1 MKSKYSVLSI
11 LLAVALSSCSQKEEI
26 SAEMKG
32 YYNHVVEELS
42 SEMYMGR
49 SNYADGDIKAAK
61 FIIDELRKA
70 GAGPVISGQT
80 EFRSAYPVRK
90 SVVRPYGYGRWQTAD
105 SIYLP
110 YLQNFTYPLNV
121 MRGAMS
127 LSVDGVKME
136 PTVDYIVKEFSP
148 SCSGEFRVEVLKEEY
163 YTPEKFFKYL
173 NSGAFKKSFILL
185 DWHLFKEK
193 MPVDDLEIY
202 NTYFSPLHMVGG
214 LILQDKEQ
222 FPFFKARSY
231 YKTPMPVIM
240 VNSAFPKDAE
250 SLSIDLESEMIP
262 QHDAHNIIARIEGT
276 KGKDERIL
284 FMAHYDHLEL
294 MGKDNMFAGA
304 NDNASGVAML
314 LSLAKYYSLHKP
326 EKTIDFLFL
335 DGEEENLLGAFYY
348 AENAPAPLDKI
359 KYAVNVDMVGDT
371 GDTLICEISKEGEN
385 GLQLFRKINKGL
397 KGGFNDI
404 ECHALTDNSDHYA
417 LALKGVP
424 VIYFTVEGEYYKHY
438 HTPRDIYE
446 NTSDMNFERI
456 FNLITSFVSRIE

>member
-1 MKSKYSVLSI
+1 MKSKYLVLGV
-11 LLAVALSSCSQKEEI
+11 LVTAALSSCSQKEKI

-32 YYNHVVEELS
+32 YYNLVVKELS
-42 SEMYMGR
+42 SEKYMGR
-49 SNYADGDIKAAK
+49 SDYDNGDIKAAK
-61 FIIDELRKA
+61 FIIDELQKA
-70 GAGPVISGQT
+70 GAKPVISGQS
-80 EFRSAYPVRK
+80 EFKSAYPVRK
-90 SVVRPYGYGRWQTAD
+90 SVVRPYHYGRWQTED
-105 SIYLP
+105 SLYLP

-127 LSVDGVKME
+127 LSVDGVQME

-148 SCSGEFRVEVLKEEY
+148 SCSGEFKIEVLDEEY
-163 YTPEKFFKYL
+163 YNPEKFFKYL

-185 DWHLFKEK
+185 DWRLFKEK

-202 NTYFSPLHMVGG
+202 NTYFSPLDMVGG

-231 YKTPMPVIM
+231 YNTPMPVLM
-240 VNSAFPKDAE
+240 VNSTFPKDAQTLE
-250 SLSIDLESEMIP
+250 IELESEMIP
-262 QHDAHNIIARIEGT
+262 EHDAHNIIARIEGT
-276 KGKDERIL
+276 KGGDERIL

-294 MGKDNMFAGA
+294 MGKDNVFAGA
-304 NDNASGVAML
+304 NDNASGVATL
-314 LSLAKYYSLHKP
+314 LSLVKYYSQHKP

-348 AENAPAPLDKI
+348 AENAPAPLEKI
-359 KYAVNVDMVGDT
+359 KYAINVDMVGDT
-371 GDTLICEISKEGEN
+371 GDTLICEVSNEGEK
-385 GLQLFRKINKGL
+385 GLQLFNEINKGL
-397 KGGFNDI
+397 EGGFNDI
-404 ECHALTDNSDHYA
+404 HRQDLTDNSDHYA

-424 VIYFTVEGEYYKHY
+424 VIYFTVEGEYYKYY

-456 FNLITSFVSRIE
+456 FNLITSFVSQID

>member
-1 MKSKYSVLSI
+1 MGI
-11 LLAVALSSCSQKEEI
+11 LAAAALSSCSQKDEI

-32 YYNHVVEELS
+32 YYNLVVKELS
-42 SEMYMGR
+42 SGTYMGR
-49 SNYADGDIKAAK
+49 SDYANGDIRAAK
-61 FIIDELRKA
+61 FIIGELQKA
-70 GAGPVISGQT
+70 GAEPVISGQT

-90 SVVRPYGYGRWQTAD
+90 SVVRPFGYGRWQTAD
-105 SIYLP
+105 SLYFP

-136 PTVDYIVKEFSP
+136 PTVDYTVKEFSP
-148 SCSGEFRVEVLKEEY
+148 SCSGEFKVEVLEEEY

-185 DWHLFKEK
+185 DWQRFKEK
-193 MPVDDLEIY
+193 MPVDDMEIY
-202 NTYFSPLHMVGG
+202 NTYFSPLDMVGG

-231 YKTPMPVIM
+231 YRTPMPVLM
-240 VNSAFPKDAE
+240 VNSTFPKEAG
-250 SLSIDLESEMIP
+250 SLKIEIESEMIP

-276 KGKDERIL
+276 KGNDERIL

-294 MGKDNMFAGA
+294 MGKDNVFAGA

-314 LSLAKYYSLHKP
+314 LSLAKYFSIHKP
-326 EKTIDFLFL
+326 ETTVDFLFL

-348 AENAPAPLDKI
+348 AENAPAPLEKI

-385 GLQLFRKINKGL
+385 GLQLFREINKGTR
-397 KGGFNDI
+397 GGFNDI
-404 ECHALTDNSDHYA
+404 KCQELTDNSDHYA
-417 LALKGVP
+417 FALKGVP
-424 VIYFTVEGEYYKHY
+424 VIYFTVEGEYYKYY
-438 HTPRDIYE
+438 HTPRDIYD

-456 FNLITSFVSRIE
+456 FNLITSFVSRID